1 MSTHH
6 CDVQFTT
13 FYFIVF
19 CACHVYKTTFL
30 TINLTAWKNLSLKV
44 QLFSVIMRW
53 SGRIGSK
60 IWRVGTSGVA
70 KTDICELARSP
81 ALSRSRRAAPL
92 RARIGARGYTHRWA
106 SDSETA
112 CDELAGTVSRRDD
125 WWTQK
130 DGTDRRTDAS
140 AAEACRCLGLR
151 DCLQRDEPPC
161 SVRHAPLY
169 RIIIAL

>member
-1 MSTHH
+1 MLIHD
-6 CDVQFTT
+6 CNVQFTT
-13 FYFIVF
+13 FYFL
-19 CACHVYKTTFL
+19 VYYAHFLRMSCLQDFTFL
-30 TINLTAWKNLSLKV
+30 TVNLTAWKNLSLKI
-44 QLFSVIMRW
+44 QLFSFIMRW

-70 KTDICELARSP
+70 KTDRWTSVSLLYPPAP
-81 ALSRSRRAAPL
+81 ALSHSRRAAPL

-106 SDSETA
+106 CDSETA

-140 AAEACRCLGLR
+140 AAEACRC
-151 DCLQRDEPPC
+151 
-161 SVRHAPLY
+161 
-169 RIIIAL
+169 